1 VCLGWADPQR
11 QVAVGYVTGQLVS
24 RAAGA
29 RHLAAVSDA
38 ILAACG

>member
-1 VCLGWADPQR
+1 VRRSNPDRDL
-11 QVAVGYVTGQLVS
+11 AVGYVTSRLVS

-29 RHLAAVSDA
+29 LHMSEVSDA